1 VKTLSAA
8 LALVALLAAPVSA
21 TEPTACD
28 RIAGHPQDPDG
39 VGTGAVDD
47 KWDHAEAVALCRADL
62 AREPDNPRLQ
72 FILARVHFRA
82 GEMAESIPLFE
93 AAAAQNYR
101 HALFVYGWLFTT
113 GEKIAPDWC
122 RAADL
127 WHRAAQRDHM
137 NGQIAFAHYGLNGK
151 FAGCT
156 TNVDAQEVLGFLTKA
171 KAVKLQLSFHRNLL
185 VENLERMAR
194 ERLAAR

>member
-1 VKTLSAA
+1 MKTLSGA
-8 LALVALLAAPVSA
+8 LTLFLTLAAPVAAS
-21 TEPTACD
+21 TPTACD

-39 VGTGAVDD
+39 IGPGAVDD
-47 KWDHAEAVALCRADL
+47 RWDHAEAVTACRADL
-62 AREPDNPRLQ
+62 SREPNNPRLQ

-101 HALFVYGWLFTT
+101 HALFVYGWLLTT

-122 RAADL
+122 KAADL

-151 FAGCT
+151 FEGCAT
-156 TNVDAQEVLGFLTKA
+156 KVDVQEVLGFLTKA
-171 KAVKLQLSFHRNLL
+171 KAVPLQLSFHRNLL